1 MVLLCTFRLPLLLTC
16 LAGTLASEREQGRT
30 SEETTPYGPSF
41 VEISGVNTVT
51 VEVPYGFQC
60 SANCFPTCTFTWTR
74 GGLTT
79 QGPELNLQ
87 LKEQVAPQVLNCMAT
102 NPTTG
107 KSVTVSKT
115 VNVTSGPSNIKITGP
130 DILSSG
136 VTSNFSCS
144 ADCYPSCSYT
154 WTISSEAQSTVTTKY
169 GQTISVTPDPWE
181 IAEELI
187 CEAQDT
193 VSLLYISTYVT
204 PYVARGPGAILIT
217 GASSVTVG
225 DTYNFVCFVDCTP
238 SCNFTWTFNGK
249 IFNGDEIQ
257 LPIFHKGDKPMVGS
271 KLVVTVDDYRHNEA
285 LTCEAK
291 NVASGVTAVSTKIL
305 SVTDP
310 ISVQPVSQDKPLAH
324 QPFSLQCVG
333 SQNPASILWLK
344 NGLPVAVSGR
354 VSLSPNNITMSFSPL
369 LQSDGGLYQC
379 IVSQGGAPIK
389 GVGYQL
395 NVNYGPLQAVIIQSG
410 KGPVGKV
417 LYLLPGS
424 KTALQCSA
432 LCYPTCTYTWI
443 YKGRLAEMNASLSL
457 TPETTM
463 DGGPL
468 SCVAYNSVTNGNSTA
483 NTSVVLL
490 DGPSNVT
497 ISGPGALEVGVKAS
511 FKCIAQCSPSCSYTW
526 SVYGRTM
533 HGSVVDITVNRYVA
547 TESFSCEAHNT
558 ITGKTGTANET
569 LSVTDSHW
577 CGC

>member
-1 MVLLCTFRLPLLLTC
+1 MVLLCTFSLSLLLTC

-41 VEISGVNTVT
+41 VKISGVNTVT

-60 SANCFPTCTFTWTR
+60 SANCFPACTFTWTR

-87 LKEQVAPQVLNCMAT
+87 LKEQVPPQVLICMAI

-115 VNVTSGPSNIKITGP
+115 VNVTAGPSNIKITGP
-130 DILSSG
+130 DTLSSG

-169 GQTISVTPDPWE
+169 GQTISVTPDSWE

-193 VSLLYISTYVT
+193 VSLLFISTYVT
-204 PYVARGPGAILIT
+204 PYVARGPEAISIT
-217 GASSVTVG
+217 GSSSVTVG
-225 DTYNFVCFVDCTP
+225 DTYNFVCLVDCTP
-238 SCNFTWTFNGK
+238 SCTFTWTFNGK

-257 LPIFHKGDKPMVGS
+257 LPIFHKGDKPVVGS
-271 KLVVTVDDYRHNEA
+271 KLVVTVDEYRHNEA

-305 SVTDP
+305 TVTDP
-310 ISVQPVSQDKPLAH
+310 ISVQPVSQNKPLAH

-333 SQNPASILWLK
+333 SQNPSSILWLK
-344 NGLPVAVSGR
+344 NGLPIAVSGR

-424 KTALQCSA
+424 KTDLQCSA

-443 YKGRLAEMNASLSL
+443 YKGRLAEMNASFSL

-468 SCVAYNSVTNGNSTA
+468 SCVAYNSVTNDNSTA
-483 NTSVVLL
+483 NTSVVLI
-490 DGPSNVT
+490 DGPSNMT
-497 ISGPGALEVGVKAS
+497 ISGPGALEVGIKAS

-558 ITGKTGTANET
+558 ITGKTATANET
-569 LSVTDSHW
+569 LSVTDSLW